1 MIAILSIFWLRARS
15 GGAGSRAC
23 FFAFAYFTVALLPAL
38 GLLDNYIFRY
48 SLVFDHFQY
57 LASIGPLALAGT
69 ALVRLSDVIIPKK
82 PWLQSALCA
91 GLLLI
96 VGMASWQRT
105 WVFKTEYALWTDTLA
120 KNSHSWLA
128 HNNLGNVFIQ
138 KGQVDD
144 AAVHYQKA
152 LQINPNSPEALTNL
166 GLALVRKG
174 RVDDAVTQYQKALQ
188 INPNSPEAHNNL
200 GLALFQKGRVND
212 AVTQYQKALAIDPNY
227 VLAHNNLGLALV
239 QLGQVDDA
247 VAHYLK
253 ALEITPYYAEAHYNL
268 GKAFV
273 QKGQWDAAIT
283 QFQEVLRLKPDFR
296 PAQDDLSNVE
306 ALVRQLEGH
315 N

>member
-69 ALVRLSDVIIPKK
+69 GLVRLSDFIIPKK
-82 PWLQSALCA
+82 PWLQLVLCA

-105 WVFKTEYALWTDTLA
+105 RVFKTEAALWTDTLA
-120 KNSHSWLA
+120 KNPHSWAA

-144 AAVHYQKA
+144 AVVQYQKT
-152 LQINPNSPEALTNL
+152 LQINPNYPEAYSNL
-166 GLALVRKG
+166 GVALSRKG
-174 RVDDAVTQYQKALQ
+174 RVDDAVAQ
-188 INPNSPEAHNNL
+188 H
-200 GLALFQKGRVND
+200 
-212 AVTQYQKALAIDPNY
+212 QKALAINPNY

-239 QLGQVDDA
+239 QRGQVDEA
-247 VAHYLK
+247 IAHYQK
-253 ALEITPYYAEAHYNL
+253 ALEITPDYPVIHSYL
-268 GKAFV
+268 GVALF
-273 QKGQWDAAIT
+273 QKG
-283 QFQEVLRLKPDFR
+283 RLDEAVIPYEPRLPDRCIGQNDEQNQHHSQKPI
-296 PAQDDLSNVE
+296 AQ
-306 ALVRQLEGH
+306 GPG
-315 N
+315 